1 MGLRAFGSDP
11 ANSRGRIH
19 REAPSPWRTDFQ
31 RDRDRVIHAT
41 SFRRLKG
48 KTQVFVAGEG
58 DHYRTRLTHTLEVAQ
73 IARSLARAL
82 GLNEDLTE
90 AIALAHDLGHPP
102 FGHSGERALA
112 NAMAA
117 HGGFDHNVQTLRV
130 VTLLEH
136 RYPSFAGLNLTW
148 EVLEGLAKHNGPLT
162 GSGGTLGDVALPDVV
177 ADIDRWRDLKLS
189 SFPSAEAQCA
199 SLADDIAY
207 DAHDIDDGV
216 RAGLLDLALLTE
228 EPSLARIA
236 AAIERDFPG
245 LDRERFAPELVRR
258 LINWLVEDVLAEA
271 GRRIATHNPA
281 SADEVRSL
289 DAPIVAFSDATAG
302 AEMAIKKLLN
312 RRLYFSTQ
320 IADVMEQAERV
331 VTDLFARY
339 WEDDAA
345 LPAPWRTGQ
354 AEGGDGRARRIAD
367 FLAGMTDRFALAEY
381 RRLFDRVPDFG

>member
-1 MGLRAFGSDP
+1 MGLKPFGSDP
-11 ANSRGRIH
+11 AQSRGRFH
-19 REAPSPWRTDFQ
+19 REAPSPWRSDFQ

-112 NAMAA
+112 RAMAA
-117 HGGFDHNVQTLRV
+117 RGGFDHNVQTLRV
-130 VTLLEH
+130 VTVLEH

-162 GSGGTLGDVALPDVV
+162 GRMGTLGDADLPSVV
-177 ADIDRWRDLKLS
+177 ADIDRWRDLKLD

-236 AAIERDFPG
+236 AAIERDYPG

-271 GRRIATHNPA
+271 GRRLAANDPG
-281 SADEVRSL
+281 SADGIRDL

-302 AEMAIKKLLN
+302 AEKAIKKLLN
-312 RRLYFSTQ
+312 RRLYFSAQ
-320 IADVMEQAERV
+320 VADVMEQAEKV
-331 VTDLFARY
+331 VTDLFGRY

-345 LPAPWRTGQ
+345 LPAPWRNGQ
-354 AEGGDGRARRIAD
+354 DDGDDGRARRIAD